1 MTHLHRSIYVHL
13 NNIID
18 EEKLKCVQSSSHK
31 HVFAYV
37 TIICFIQN
45 TYLYIAVFDKILY

>member
-37 TIICFIQN
+37 TN
-45 TYLYIAVFDKILY
+45 VLRSKNVLYKIHIYI